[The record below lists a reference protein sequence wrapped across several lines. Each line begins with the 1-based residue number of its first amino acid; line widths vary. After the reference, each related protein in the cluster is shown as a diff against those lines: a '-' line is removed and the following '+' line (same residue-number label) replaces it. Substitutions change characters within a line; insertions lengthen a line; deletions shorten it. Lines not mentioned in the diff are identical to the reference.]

1 MSVLF
6 FLLSGEHPTLPSA
19 ELRAVLESGKYRAR
33 VLVTLPQV
41 MLIEADRRCIDFVV
55 SRCSMM
61 RVCGFEIFDCDAEL
75 NEILRHVRE
84 ASVQDLIRRGESFQ
98 VRVKRVRGSSLELK
112 TEQLEREIGG
122 ALLESLHGVRVR
134 LEKPDKTFLG
144 ILSGGK
150 FVFGLKLAEVSAK
163 PFMERRPRKRPFFH
177 PTTMPPKLARCVV
190 NLARA
195 IAGQLL
201 LDPFCGA
208 GGILLEAGLI
218 GCRVVG
224 ADVKDNM
231 VKGSWENLRHFGVAP
246 FGIVKADAR
255 KPPFRRVN
263 CIVTDPPYGRGATT
277 LGLTTRQLVS
287 NFLRVVKDL
296 IPKGGFL
303 CIAAPKTV
311 RTSNIGRRKGFKLVE
326 EHYVYVHRS
335 LSREIAVFKK
345 M

>member
-19 ELRAVLESGKYRAR
+19 ELRAVLESGKYRVR
-33 VLVTLPQV
+33 VLGTLPQV
-41 MLIEADRRCIDFVV
+41 MLIEADQQCINFVAA
-55 SRCSMM
+55 RCSMT
-61 RVCGFEIFDCDAEL
+61 RVCGLEIFNCNAEL
-75 NEILRHVRE
+75 NEILSHVKE
-84 ASVQDLIRRGESFQ
+84 AAIQDLIRSGQSFQ

-122 ALLESLHGVRVR
+122 ALLETLHGVKVQ
-134 LEKPDKTFLG
+134 LENPDKTFIG

-177 PTTMPPKLARCVV
+177 PTTMPPKLARCLV
-190 NLARA
+190 NLART
-195 IAGQLL
+195 ITGQLL
-201 LDPFCGA
+201 FDPFCGA
-208 GGILLEAGLI
+208 GGILIEAGLI

-231 VKGSWENLRHFGVAP
+231 VKGSLENLRHFGVAP
-246 FGIVKADAR
+246 LGIITADAR
-255 KPPFRRVN
+255 KPPFRQVD
-263 CIVTDPPYGRGATT
+263 CIVTDPPYGRSATT
-277 LGLTTRQLVS
+277 LGLTTHQLVS
-287 NFLRVVKDL
+287 SFLRVAKDL

-303 CIAAPKTV
+303 CIATPRAIGV
-311 RTSNIGRRKGFKLVE
+311 SDIGRKKGFKLVE
-326 EHYVYVHRS
+326 RHYVYVHRS